1 MNNTTSSQNV
11 HPVIYAIKILIH
23 KFRQHPEIY
32 PIKYYKKGRRYRR
45 NWKSDLV
52 K

>member
-1 MNNTTSSQNV
+1 MNTLPNNQV
-11 HPVIYAIKILIH
+11 HPVLYSIKMWIN

-32 PIKYYKKGRRYRR
+32 PIKYYKKGRKFRR
-45 NWKSDLV
+45 NGYSEPV

>member
-1 MNNTTSSQNV
+1 MKTITSSQNM
-11 HPVIYAIKILIH
+11 HPVVHAIKMLIH

-32 PIKYYKKGRRYRR
+32 PIKYYKKGRKFRR
-45 NWKSDLV
+45 NWKSELV